1 MSSWRAYAE
10 HDDFGRGVRI
20 KIVDDQYP
28 GRYHLVTAVDQNQM
42 TLRTEVPDEYG
53 VQLDYRGLAFSTET
67 AEAVYH
73 ALHRIFGQEADPAVF
88 EALKVERGRVDKVLS
103 TLLPADVQRN
113 LGDPRRPQ

>member
-10 HDDFGRGVRI
+10 HDDFGRGIRL
-20 KIVDDQYP
+20 KIVDDQYA

-42 TLRTEVPDEYG
+42 VIQTEVTPEHTMP
-53 VQLDYRGLAFSTET
+53 DYRGLSFSTET

-103 TLLPADVQRN
+103 TLLPADVLRN
-113 LGDPRRPQ
+113 IGDPRRPA